1 MYGPRD
7 EEEEA
12 ELAAALNKWPTGN
25 HYALCVGCGSALC
38 SKCMGSNKYFPNE
51 IELDNVLGRTGFQV
65 KADSTSEYRYFVC
78 HDCIDDKE
86 RYVLTAACCSVC
98 MHTAL
103 LLYYAH
109 AAG

>member
-1 MYGPRD
+1 MRKRT
-7 EEEEA
+7 

-51 IELDNVLGRTGFQV
+51 IEVDNVPGRTGFQV
-65 KADSTSEYRYFVC
+65 NADSMSEYRYFVC